1 MAKMISEEQGD
12 KYDPQGHKHKP
23 CKGHRGH
30 ETGARQTERLN
41 EENVLEWVGRMNN
54 IRACVREIV
63 NDEIIFTQAMRWQRL
78 KLCHLFFGEF
88 WLIDVKSLAIGDSVA
103 YKRK

>member
-1 MAKMISEEQGD
+1 
-12 KYDPQGHKHKP
+12 
-23 CKGHRGH
+23 
-30 ETGARQTERLN
+30 
-41 EENVLEWVGRMNN
+41 MNN